1 MSGTKMMFEKFM
13 ECFGNWVWVVLFVIS
28 VLYILWRIRPENR
41 KKMLLT
47 ILLVGVFLYNG
58 LTFRLL
64 SHFVTETDSFYRFF
78 WLIPITLVCAYAF
91 VLFWTGKQNR
101 IVKSAISCM
110 IAVALVVAGDSYF
123 DYSKTQS
130 IENPYLM
137 PDDVLGIATMIAGD
151 KEEDMP
157 TIAMPMKFELVY
169 RTYDASAIMG
179 IGRAPYAYF
188 SSNGYEAVA
197 QTGHYLQESRLARLV
212 ENGEKQ
218 DVLMVK
224 SAIIDKEIDYLIIN
238 NHMGLEDYMT
248 LLDCTLV
255 GSAKDYSLYR
265 VNYNS
270 YDKVTKKE
278 EVQKIKD
285 AMGISEDE
293 ETVELE
299 GLEKEYRILAVND
312 LHDFLL
318 DDSVMEEKIETVY
331 DRYNNLFLSAT
342 GVHSAD
348 LWNGM
353 SAILDS
359 YQTDGIVFIGDM
371 IDYSSK
377 ENIRLFKN
385 GLENVETPYIYLRA
399 DHDLGAWY
407 TTGENS
413 NEETMGLS
421 KSIAEYQEVFV
432 KDYGEF
438 YLVGWNNSTSPL
450 SQEGLERMK
459 EIFAEGKPIILAT
472 HVPLDSIVD
481 DGLRKAAMEADP
493 EGRAKLWGENC
504 LYRPNETTQ
513 EFLDMVY
520 AQDSPVKAVFAGHLH
535 FKYTVQLT
543 DNITEYVLPPAFSG
557 KITQITIK

>member
-1 MSGTKMMFEKFM
+1 MSGTKMIFEKSM
-13 ECFGNWVWVVLFVIS
+13 ECFGNWVWVVVFVIS

-137 PDDVLGIATMIAGD
+137 PDDVLEIATMIAGD

-255 GSAKDYSLYR
+255 GLAKDYSLYR

-293 ETVELE
+293 ETSISNT
-299 GLEKEYRILAVND
+299 R
-312 LHDFLL
+312 
-318 DDSVMEEKIETVY
+318 
-331 DRYNNLFLSAT
+331 
-342 GVHSAD
+342 
-348 LWNGM
+348 
-353 SAILDS
+353 
-359 YQTDGIVFIGDM
+359 
-371 IDYSSK
+371 YSSQIILR
-377 ENIRLFKN
+377 NMCCLRLF
-385 GLENVETPYIYLRA
+385 R
-399 DHDLGAWY
+399 
-407 TTGENS
+407 
-413 NEETMGLS
+413 
-421 KSIAEYQEVFV
+421 
-432 KDYGEF
+432 
-438 YLVGWNNSTSPL
+438 
-450 SQEGLERMK
+450 
-459 EIFAEGKPIILAT
+459 GKLP
-472 HVPLDSIVD
+472 
-481 DGLRKAAMEADP
+481 
-493 EGRAKLWGENC
+493 KL
-504 LYRPNETTQ
+504 Q
-513 EFLDMVY
+513 
-520 AQDSPVKAVFAGHLH
+520 
-535 FKYTVQLT
+535 
-543 DNITEYVLPPAFSG
+543 
-557 KITQITIK
+557 